1 MQLIKHSKN
10 LHEIIVPT
18 DDFQIAMLSDIHW
31 DNPKCDW
38 DVLRSHLDYFKKNN
52 IPVMVNGDF
61 FCLMQGRG
69 DNRRNKSDIRPEH
82 NNFRYLDSIVETAV
96 EWWTPYAD
104 ILTVIGY
111 GNHECYREDTE
122 VLTYEG
128 WKNIKDV
135 TINDKVATFDDKHIY
150 YELPN
155 AVVSKQADKLVHLE
169 GSFSKQVVS
178 AKHAV
183 MYNDMRKVNAED
195 ITEMK
200 DSDLPHGRRLAD
212 SITINDNWIEL
223 LTAVV
228 MDATLVDHSKY
239 NPKHTKKRIQFKLSI
254 PEKIEYIKSL
264 LDSLNVPYTF
274 KEATKS
280 GVNKLQPYYIRIY
293 GDYARAI
300 WSLLNGVKQLPY
312 HYSKLS
318 GHQFGLMLKALEN
331 TDGFRENYNSI
342 QWNTTSKNDVDV
354 IQEACILNGMNFTY
368 SEYVNGSGFK
378 NGKLQYRCR
387 ISKEIIKDKKVK
399 IKHEH
404 YEGLVYCLNMPSGC
418 FITRVEGKVAFSG
431 NTGVIK
437 WQETDILQR
446 FVDLLNL
453 KCGTNVQVGGYG
465 GWLVFK
471 VGTRNMLPYKVKYFH
486 GSGGGGIVTK
496 GAINLTRAL
505 ELYEDFDV
513 FTMGHIHENASRND
527 VRDMI
532 QHHPSLGYQMK
543 QRQIHLMLTGTYK
556 EEYEDG
562 HHGWHVERGAPP
574 KPIGGRILRFK
585 NIRIMKNGTDRM
597 EKTIDSTKIII

>member
-1 MQLIKHSKN
+1 
-10 LHEIIVPT
+10 
-18 DDFQIAMLSDIHW
+18 
-31 DNPKCDW
+31 
-38 DVLRSHLDYFKKNN
+38 
-52 IPVMVNGDF
+52 MVNGDF

-111 GNHECYREDTE
+111 GNHE
-122 VLTYEG
+122 
-128 WKNIKDV
+128 
-135 TINDKVATFDDKHIY
+135 
-150 YELPN
+150 
-155 AVVSKQADKLVHLE
+155 
-169 GSFSKQVVS
+169 
-178 AKHAV
+178 
-183 MYNDMRKVNAED
+183 
-195 ITEMK
+195 
-200 DSDLPHGRRLAD
+200 
-212 SITINDNWIEL
+212 
-223 LTAVV
+223 
-228 MDATLVDHSKY
+228 
-239 NPKHTKKRIQFKLSI
+239 
-254 PEKIEYIKSL
+254 
-264 LDSLNVPYTF
+264 
-274 KEATKS
+274 
-280 GVNKLQPYYIRIY
+280 
-293 GDYARAI
+293 
-300 WSLLNGVKQLPY
+300 
-312 HYSKLS
+312 
-318 GHQFGLMLKALEN
+318 
-331 TDGFRENYNSI
+331 
-342 QWNTTSKNDVDV
+342 
-354 IQEACILNGMNFTY
+354 
-368 SEYVNGSGFK
+368 
-378 NGKLQYRCR
+378 
-387 ISKEIIKDKKVK
+387 
-399 IKHEH
+399 
-404 YEGLVYCLNMPSGC
+404 
-418 FITRVEGKVAFSG
+418 
-431 NTGVIK
+431 TGVIK

-471 VGTRNMLPYKVKYFH
+471 IGTRNMLPYKVKYFH

-532 QHHPSLGYQMK
+532 QHNPSLGYQVK

>member
-10 LHEIIVPT
+10 LHEIIVHT

-38 DVLRSHLDYFKKNN
+38 DVLKSHLDYFKKNN

-111 GNHECYREDTE
+111 GNHE
-122 VLTYEG
+122 
-128 WKNIKDV
+128 
-135 TINDKVATFDDKHIY
+135 
-150 YELPN
+150 
-155 AVVSKQADKLVHLE
+155 
-169 GSFSKQVVS
+169 
-178 AKHAV
+178 
-183 MYNDMRKVNAED
+183 
-195 ITEMK
+195 
-200 DSDLPHGRRLAD
+200 
-212 SITINDNWIEL
+212 
-223 LTAVV
+223 
-228 MDATLVDHSKY
+228 
-239 NPKHTKKRIQFKLSI
+239 
-254 PEKIEYIKSL
+254 
-264 LDSLNVPYTF
+264 
-274 KEATKS
+274 
-280 GVNKLQPYYIRIY
+280 
-293 GDYARAI
+293 
-300 WSLLNGVKQLPY
+300 
-312 HYSKLS
+312 
-318 GHQFGLMLKALEN
+318 
-331 TDGFRENYNSI
+331 
-342 QWNTTSKNDVDV
+342 
-354 IQEACILNGMNFTY
+354 
-368 SEYVNGSGFK
+368 
-378 NGKLQYRCR
+378 
-387 ISKEIIKDKKVK
+387 
-399 IKHEH
+399 
-404 YEGLVYCLNMPSGC
+404 
-418 FITRVEGKVAFSG
+418 
-431 NTGVIK
+431 TGVIK

-471 VGTRNMLPYKVKYFH
+471 VGTRNLVTYKVKYFH

-532 QHHPSLGYQMK
+532 QHNSSQGYHIK
-543 QRQIHLMLTGTYK
+543 HRQIHLMLTGTYK

-585 NIRIMKNGTDRM
+585 NIRVMKNGTDRM
-597 EKTIDSTKIII
+597 EKTIDSSKIII